1 LTPIGEVEDNRV
13 MKRKPGKLLSIEIAI
28 LASSVSLLR
37 AGLEEFYGYA
47 IAKELR
53 DEEGAKRLTAHG
65 TLYRAL
71 ERLEKAG
78 LLSSRWEDSEIAAG
92 EERPRRRLYRLTAAG
107 ARAEADARVAGQ
119 TPAAAAAAR
128 ERGLAPS

>member
-1 LTPIGEVEDNRV
+1 

-28 LASSVSLLR
+28 LASGVSLLR

-47 IAKELR
+47 IAKEIR
-53 DEEGAKRLTAHG
+53 GQEAARRLTAHG

-78 LLSSRWEDSEIAAG
+78 LLTCRWEDPEIAAS
-92 EERPRRRLYRLTAAG
+92 EQRPLRRLYRITAAG
-107 ARAEADARVAGQ
+107 ARAEADARLTETQ
-119 TPAAAAAAR
+119 PAASQA
-128 ERGLAPS
+128 RGLAAS